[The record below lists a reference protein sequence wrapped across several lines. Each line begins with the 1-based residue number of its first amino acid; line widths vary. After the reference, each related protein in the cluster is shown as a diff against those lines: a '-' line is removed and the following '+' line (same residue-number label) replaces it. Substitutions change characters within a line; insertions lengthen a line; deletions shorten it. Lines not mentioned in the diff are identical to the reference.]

1 VQVHIANLASV
12 STTILARLVMGSL
25 TDYLGPKRA
34 MASVL
39 LAGAVPVFLSG

>member
-1 VQVHIANLASV
+1 MYVSNLASV

-39 LAGAVPVFLSG
+39 LMGAVPVFLSG